1 MARRQFSQNLR
12 NCSAYLGTSEFLR
25 RTSAQVAFFPQ
36 FESEITLTISSP
48 THHQLNLL
56 PQELKPS
63 SFFFFSVNFGLVAT
77 RFFFLHFNHGK
88 SSTVGLMFSIQFMH
102 QYTRTVSVGGCDNPN
117 KLFPSNL
124 ETEQ

>member
-63 SFFFFSVNFGLVAT
+63 SFFFGELRSRGHAF
-77 RFFFLHFNHGK
+77 FFFLHFNHGK